1 MEIKNALILDYITKY
16 NINREMF
23 DNDIKISNIIDELIL
38 QKNIIIEEEVENLK
52 KIKLENSILNTINTE
67 NRFEFITE
75 NSEDEIEDQVI
86 NDNDVLNVKLIEN
99 ENIKNINSDIQKLYY
114 YLIVEKILNLN
125 YPVYL
130 PHFLDFRGRVYPNS
144 SMGFTNLKFIR
155 ALFQLKSELKND
167 ELKNSQYFKK
177 IINENVSIDHYF
189 SNKIKNEIDKYFL
202 IVLLLE
208 LGKINK
214 GRITKAEGNILN
226 DFINLGTDL
235 YFKPADIKSEDLA
248 YYLNIKKCID
258 NFLLKQEWEDVLIIR
273 DSTGS
278 SFQHWGIIL
287 GIQDDAFEKLNLD
300 GFK

>member
-1 MEIKNALILDYITKY
+1 M
-16 NINREMF
+16 
-23 DNDIKISNIIDELIL
+23 
-38 QKNIIIEEEVENLK
+38 
-52 KIKLENSILNTINTE
+52 
-67 NRFEFITE
+67 
-75 NSEDEIEDQVI
+75 
-86 NDNDVLNVKLIEN
+86 
-99 ENIKNINSDIQKLYY
+99 
-114 YLIVEKILNLN
+114 
-125 YPVYL
+125 
-130 PHFLDFRGRVYPNS
+130 
-144 SMGFTNLKFIR
+144 
-155 ALFQLKSELKND
+155 
-167 ELKNSQYFKK
+167 
-177 IINENVSIDHYF
+177 
-189 SNKIKNEIDKYFL
+189 
-202 IVLLLE
+202 LLE

>member
-189 SNKIKNEIDKYFL
+189 QIKLKM
-202 IVLLLE
+202 
-208 LGKINK
+208 KSIN
-214 GRITKAEGNILN
+214 I
-226 DFINLGTDL
+226 F
-235 YFKPADIKSEDLA
+235 
-248 YYLNIKKCID
+248 
-258 NFLLKQEWEDVLIIR
+258 
-273 DSTGS
+273 
-278 SFQHWGIIL
+278 
-287 GIQDDAFEKLNLD
+287 
-300 GFK
+300 